1 MLQKGRRERRQAAR
15 QRRLGP
21 LRAGSLRGSAPSR
34 RRHPAGLRRPLAG
47 ALGPRFRIHQLVL
60 LSEVGEGRAPRHSR
74 CQLGG
79 GLLRGGAEST
89 SKIPRHLFT
98 QGGDT
103 GAQEAWA
110 PPPRRLGPA
119 PPVPAPGQAP
129 TRNHPHQPAGEVE
142 AEDAPAWV
150 GGLLSY
156 WWVPQKRRIGAQ
168 GEGCGEWRSCKR
180 RRWRDDGR
188 SRSPQS
194 PPPPPGPR

>member
-119 PPVPAPGQAP
+119 VPDTAPPPAPRPRPRPSPYPQPP
-129 TRNHPHQPAGEVE
+129 TPACWGGGGRGRSSLGWGAAVLLVGPSEEENRGPGGGVWGVEILQKEEVE
-142 AEDAPAWV
+142 
-150 GGLLSY
+150 G
-156 WWVPQKRRIGAQ
+156 
-168 GEGCGEWRSCKR
+168 
-180 RRWRDDGR
+180 
-188 SRSPQS
+188 
-194 PPPPPGPR
+194 